1 MKYIATV
8 NDRQYVIEINREGKI
23 VFEGETRVVDF
34 KVLDEG
40 TLYSLLIDQE
50 SYEALVERRRGDCH
64 VLMHGDLYTVHVADE
79 REQRLARATFVPP
92 SGDLAIAAPMPGLIV
107 EVAVQEGQEVGQGD
121 NLVVL
126 ESMKMGNEL
135 KAPRAGVVKHVHVK
149 AGDSV
154 DQGQTLVVMN

>member
-8 NDRQYVIEINREGKI
+8 RDRQYVIEINREGRI
-23 VFEGETRVVDF
+23 VFEGETRAVDF
-34 KVLDEG
+34 KVLDDG
-40 TLYSLLIDQE
+40 ALYSLLIDQE
-50 SYEALVERRRGDCH
+50 SYEALVERRRGDYY
-64 VLMHGDLYTVHVADE
+64 VLMHGDLYSVHVADE

-92 SGDLAIAAPMPGLIV
+92 SGDLSITAPMPGLIV
-107 EVAVQEGQEVGQGD
+107 EVPVREGQEVDEGD

-135 KAPRAGVVKHVHVK
+135 KAPRDGVVKHVHVK

-154 DQGQTLVVMN
+154 DQDQTLVVLN